1 MQDALTASDTR
12 ESRLSAHL
20 SLLRKG
26 FGGAPFIAQCDGS
39 LLAVAERL
47 FDASSLPWVWTRRL
61 VPNGP
66 RWDYLLQ
73 GLSRHAP
80 WVALY
85 NPGPTRRIALCRLP
99 VALYDHYARD
109 LDFYP
114 GSSVT
119 DVPVQWQRVLARLAF
134 QTGLSAHDE
143 PTWQAGE
150 TLVIP
155 HHRHWAYDIVSDSR
169 APAEPLC
176 QLIAPGWRFNG
187 HQLWRRLRELGFESF
202 LPWYA
207 RAQRS

>member
-1 MQDALTASDTR
+1 VGVDT
-12 ESRLSAHL
+12 
-20 SLLRKG
+20 
-26 FGGAPFIAQCDGS
+26 P
-39 LLAVAERL
+39 
-47 FDASSLPWVWTRRL
+47 T
-61 VPNGP
+61 NGP

-109 LDFYP
+109 LDFHP

-143 PTWQAGE
+143 PAWQAGE
-150 TLVIP
+150 PLVIP
-155 HHRHWAYDIVSDSR
+155 HHRHWAYDIVSDRR

-176 QLIAPGWRFNG
+176 QLIAPGWHFNG